1 MERKFQ
7 YSKFLGDNREE
18 QIVIRCDTW
27 AEFVEAG
34 LNIGINVEKIAG
46 TKQRPEPE
54 LPVEQP
60 KVNQTP
66 NKTGTPIPVSEFEK
80 TCPRCGPG
88 VFVMKT
94 DNRIYCGKCR
104 YTEFI
109 KSSS

>member
-80 TCPRCGPG
+80 TCPRCGGEKILNP
-88 VFVMKT
+88 KT
-94 DNRIYCGKCR
+94 GKYFC
-104 YTEFI
+104 
-109 KSSS
+109 KAKCWLK